1 MRLLAGIV
9 AAVLVAGCT
18 PGSLDTEQSAQGGSG
33 GGSGGSGGSHVDAP
47 PGETPDAETPDT
59 LPFCGGGDAN
69 ASNPADGHC
78 FMFFAGPK
86 TWYDAF
92 LACQALGT
100 NVHLATLTDMQQDM
114 VAQTLNGQTL
124 AWIGYDDR
132 TVEGQFN
139 WITSEVSG
147 YTDWGTGQPN
157 NGAGGTAQNCVVL
170 DPGLQD
176 KWNDKACTDQYGY
189 ICERDGQPM

>member
-9 AAVLVAGCT
+9 AAVLAAGCT
-18 PGSLDTEQSAQGGSG
+18 PGSLENETPVQ

-47 PGETPDAETPDT
+47 PGETPDAEAPDT

-69 ASNPADGHC
+69 TSNPADGHC

-114 VAQTLNGQTL
+114 LAQTLNGQTL

-139 WITSEVSG
+139 WITSETSG

-157 NGAGGTAQNCVVL
+157 NGAGGNAQNCVVL

-176 KWNDKACTDQYGY
+176 KWNDKSCTDQYGY